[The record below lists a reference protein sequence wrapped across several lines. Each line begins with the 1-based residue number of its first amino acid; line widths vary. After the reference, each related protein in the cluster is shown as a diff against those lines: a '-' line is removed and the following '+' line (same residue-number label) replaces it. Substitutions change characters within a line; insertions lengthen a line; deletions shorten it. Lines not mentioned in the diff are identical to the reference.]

1 MRVGVARVTDAQS
14 DMQTPGAA
22 SHLDTINMIE
32 WNKMLRE
39 TNLMDVYL
47 TEVVSRQIFSSAQMV
62 RHCGVCAAV
71 HPRVAG
77 GRGSARCIG

>member
-1 MRVGVARVTDAQS
+1 
-14 DMQTPGAA
+14 MQTPGAA

-62 RHCGVCAAV
+62 RHCGVWV
-71 HPRVAG
+71 LRVQLLVRGG
-77 GRGSARCIG
+77 GRTMRLLTYVPVPVVVVGSG